1 MTSNRADY
9 MRAYFLANKDRIN
22 ANRRGK
28 PKAPRSIDI
37 GRKRNCKDPAA
48 SRERSLEKKRI
59 MKEIEQM
66 PHGPVWGG
74 A

>member
-9 MRAYFLANKDRIN
+9 MRAYYLANRDRI
-22 ANRRGK
+22 
-28 PKAPRSIDI
+28 KAKDK
-37 GRKRNCKDPAA
+37 GRKRTRTDSADA
-48 SRERSLEKKRI
+48 QERYREKKRI
-59 MKEIEQM
+59 LREIEQM